1 MQLLQA
7 PLRLAAVLPF
17 RPMYHLAG
25 QPDVHQQQEV
35 QQLDGQMP
43 AGNLRNR
50 HVKTCAHV
58 NISNGR
64 ELDSTRS
71 WYEVYGLTDGSAHP

>member
-1 MQLLQA
+1 
-7 PLRLAAVLPF
+7 
-17 RPMYHLAG
+17 
-25 QPDVHQQQEV
+25 
-35 QQLDGQMP
+35 MP